1 MEKSDKLYARYVQIL
16 KEELLPAIGCTEP
29 IAVAF
34 AAAKA
39 REILGTLPERT
50 VVEAS
55 GNLIKNVK
63 SVTVPN
69 TDGMKGIEA
78 AVAAGMIAGRAEK
91 QLEVISKVSASEKR
105 AIAAYVKEKDI
116 KVRIA
121 QSDLVFDLAVTVFSG
136 PDTAKIRIV
145 DEHTNIVLI
154 EKNGEK
160 IFEKRPAGEY
170 MKEETEKDILTVDR
184 ILDFAKTCDLE
195 DVKSVL
201 KRQIQYNSAIA
212 EEGLKKPWGA
222 NIGRLIWECNDH
234 TDVRVRAKA
243 KAAAGSDAR
252 MSGCEMP
259 AVINAGSGN
268 QGITVT
274 LPVLEYAKELKS
286 TTEELYRALILANL
300 LGLHQK
306 AGIGRLSAYCGA
318 VSAGCAAGAGIA
330 FLMHENDTVIKHV
343 IVNCLAITSGIIC
356 DGAKP
361 SCAAKIASSVD
372 AALLALAMA
381 QHKQQFR
388 AGEGIVKKGVE
399 NTICSVGRLGK
410 DGMRETD
417 KEILRIMTE
426 A

>member
-16 KEELLPAIGCTEP
+16 KEELLPAMGCTEP

-105 AIAAYVKEKDI
+105 AIAAYVKEKEI

-136 PDTAKIRIV
+136 SDTAKIRIV

-160 IFEKRPAGEY
+160 IFEKRLAGEY
-170 MKEETEKDILTVDR
+170 MEEETKKDILTVDR

-222 NIGRLIWECNDH
+222 NIGRLIWEYNDH

>member
-16 KEELLPAIGCTEP
+16 KEELLPAMGCTEP

-105 AIAAYVKEKDI
+105 AIAAYVKEKEI

-136 PDTAKIRIV
+136 SDTAKIRIV

-154 EKNGEK
+154 EKNDEK
-160 IFEKRPAGEY
+160 IFEKRLAGEY
-170 MKEETEKDILTVDR
+170 MEEETEKDILTVDR

-222 NIGRLIWECNDH
+222 NIGRLIWEYNDH

-286 TTEELYRALILANL
+286 TKEELYRALILANL

-399 NTICSVGRLGK
+399 NTICSAGRLGK
-410 DGMRETD
+410 NGMRETD

>member
-16 KEELLPAIGCTEP
+16 KEELLPAMGCTEP

-91 QLEVISKVSASEKR
+91 RLEVISKVSASEKR
-105 AIAAYVKEKDI
+105 AIAAYVKEKEI

-136 PDTAKIRIV
+136 SDTAKIRIV

-154 EKNGEK
+154 EKNDEK
-160 IFEKRPAGEY
+160 IFEKRLAGEY
-170 MKEETEKDILTVDR
+170 MEEETKKDILTVDR

-212 EEGLKKPWGA
+212 EEGLKKPWGCQHWQA
-222 NIGRLIWECNDH
+222 HLGIQRPYRC
-234 TDVRVRAKA
+234 
-243 KAAAGSDAR
+243 AR
-252 MSGCEMP
+252 PRE
-259 AVINAGSGN
+259 
-268 QGITVT
+268 
-274 LPVLEYAKELKS
+274 
-286 TTEELYRALILANL
+286 
-300 LGLHQK
+300 
-306 AGIGRLSAYCGA
+306 
-318 VSAGCAAGAGIA
+318 
-330 FLMHENDTVIKHV
+330 
-343 IVNCLAITSGIIC
+343 
-356 DGAKP
+356 
-361 SCAAKIASSVD
+361 
-372 AALLALAMA
+372 
-381 QHKQQFR
+381 
-388 AGEGIVKKGVE
+388 GEGG
-399 NTICSVGRLGK
+399 GRFGCPHEW
-410 DGMRETD
+410 MRD
-417 KEILRIMTE
+417 AGRY
-426 A
+426 

>member
-1 MEKSDKLYARYVQIL
+1 
-16 KEELLPAIGCTEP
+16 
-29 IAVAF
+29 
-34 AAAKA
+34 
-39 REILGTLPERT
+39 
-50 VVEAS
+50 
-55 GNLIKNVK
+55 
-63 SVTVPN
+63 
-69 TDGMKGIEA
+69 
-78 AVAAGMIAGRAEK
+78 
-91 QLEVISKVSASEKR
+91 
-105 AIAAYVKEKDI
+105 
-116 KVRIA
+116 
-121 QSDLVFDLAVTVFSG
+121 
-136 PDTAKIRIV
+136 
-145 DEHTNIVLI
+145 
-154 EKNGEK
+154 
-160 IFEKRPAGEY
+160 
-170 MKEETEKDILTVDR
+170 
-184 ILDFAKTCDLE
+184 
-195 DVKSVL
+195 
-201 KRQIQYNSAIA
+201 
-212 EEGLKKPWGA
+212 
-222 NIGRLIWECNDH
+222 
-234 TDVRVRAKA
+234 VRVRAKA

-286 TTEELYRALILANL
+286 TKEELYRALILANL

-410 DGMRETD
+410 NGMRETD

>member
-16 KEELLPAIGCTEP
+16 KEELLPAMGCTEP

-121 QSDLVFDLAVTVFSG
+121 QSDLVFDLAVTVFFG

-195 DVKSVL
+195 DVKPVL

>member
-16 KEELLPAIGCTEP
+16 KEELLPAMGCTEP

-154 EKNGEK
+154 EKNG
-160 IFEKRPAGEY
+160 
-170 MKEETEKDILTVDR
+170 
-184 ILDFAKTCDLE
+184 
-195 DVKSVL
+195 
-201 KRQIQYNSAIA
+201 
-212 EEGLKKPWGA
+212 
-222 NIGRLIWECNDH
+222 
-234 TDVRVRAKA
+234 
-243 KAAAGSDAR
+243 
-252 MSGCEMP
+252 
-259 AVINAGSGN
+259 
-268 QGITVT
+268 
-274 LPVLEYAKELKS
+274 
-286 TTEELYRALILANL
+286 
-300 LGLHQK
+300 
-306 AGIGRLSAYCGA
+306 
-318 VSAGCAAGAGIA
+318 
-330 FLMHENDTVIKHV
+330 
-343 IVNCLAITSGIIC
+343 
-356 DGAKP
+356 
-361 SCAAKIASSVD
+361 
-372 AALLALAMA
+372 
-381 QHKQQFR
+381 
-388 AGEGIVKKGVE
+388 
-399 NTICSVGRLGK
+399 
-410 DGMRETD
+410 
-417 KEILRIMTE
+417 
-426 A
+426 

>member
-16 KEELLPAIGCTEP
+16 KEELLPAMGCTEP

>member
-16 KEELLPAIGCTEP
+16 KEELLPAMGCTEP

-34 AAAKA
+34 VAAKA

>member
-16 KEELLPAIGCTEP
+16 KEELLPAMGCTEP

-91 QLEVISKVSASEKR
+91 RLEVISKVSASEKR
-105 AIAAYVKEKDI
+105 AIAAYVKEKEI

-136 PDTAKIRIV
+136 SDTAKIRIV

-154 EKNGEK
+154 EKNDEK
-160 IFEKRPAGEY
+160 IFEKRLAGEY
-170 MKEETEKDILTVDR
+170 MEEETKKDILTVDR

-222 NIGRLIWECNDH
+222 NIGRLIWEYNDH

-243 KAAAGSDAR
+243 KAAGSDAR

-286 TTEELYRALILANL
+286 TKEELYRALILANL

-410 DGMRETD
+410 NGMRETD